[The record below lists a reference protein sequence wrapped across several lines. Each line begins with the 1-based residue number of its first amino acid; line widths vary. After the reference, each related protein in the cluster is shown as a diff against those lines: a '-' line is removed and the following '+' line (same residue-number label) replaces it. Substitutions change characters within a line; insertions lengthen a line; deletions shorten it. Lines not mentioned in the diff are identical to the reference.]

1 MTTRR
6 LGVLGVQPAVVA
18 VLVST
23 FFLGFGG
30 GVIFP
35 ILPNL
40 GAVVGIAPVVVGV
53 ILSANRVVRLLA
65 NAPVGTVVD
74 RVGTRTPFVAGV
86 VLETVATVGYLV
98 ALRSAVPAAW
108 FLGARVLW
116 GLGSAFVLATAYT
129 IAADVCEPE
138 SRGRTMSIVRGG
150 TSLGFP
156 AGMAIGGIIGEVYSA
171 NAAFATATGL
181 SVVACCV
188 TYLAVPE
195 THAADRSGGV
205 GLRDLDFSS
214 PALITGGANFAL
226 LLTYNGVVFATLVSF
241 LDTVPAGGVAVGAQ
255 GTSGVLIGASVLT
268 GSVFSVAGGKVSDVM
283 GHRLPVILACFGGLS
298 AGMVL
303 LAVGT
308 TFPVL
313 LTAVLLLGAGQGGVG
328 GPLVSLLGD
337 LTADSR
343 MGRATGTYNALGDL
357 GASVGLLV
365 SLPLAGLIGFP
376 SLYRLTA
383 FVPVVAATA
392 VMAGLYTT
400 YDEIP
405 DVTSG

>member
-1 MTTRR
+1 MATRR
-6 LGVLGVQPAVVA
+6 LGVFGLPHAVVA

-30 GVIFP
+30 GVVFP

-53 ILSANRVVRLLA
+53 ILSANRIVRLLA
-65 NAPVGTVVD
+65 NAPVGAVVD

-86 VLETVATVGYLV
+86 ILETVATAGYLL
-98 ALRSAVPAAW
+98 ALRSSMPAVW

-129 IAADVCEPE
+129 IAADVCDPE

-156 AGMAIGGIIGEVYSA
+156 AGMSLGGIVGEVYGAS
-171 NAAFATATGL
+171 AAFAVATGL
-181 SVVACCV
+181 SVLACLV
-188 TYLAVPE
+188 TYVAIPE
-195 THAADRSGGV
+195 THAVDGTGGV
-205 GLRDLDFSS
+205 ALRNIDLSS

-226 LLTYNGVVFATLVSF
+226 LFTYNGVVFATLVSF
-241 LDTVPAGGVAVGAQ
+241 LDTVEAGSVAVGAQ

-268 GSVFSVAGGKVSDVM
+268 GSVFSVAGGKASDIM
-283 GHRLPVILACFGGLS
+283 GRRVPVILTCFVCLS

-303 LAVGT
+303 LAIGT
-308 TFPVL
+308 TFPIL
-313 LTAVLLLGAGQGGVG
+313 LASVLLLGAGQGGVG

-337 LTADSR
+337 LTASAE
-343 MGRATGTYNALGDL
+343 MGSATGTYNALGDL
-357 GASVGLLV
+357 GATVGLLV
-365 SLPLAGLIGFP
+365 SLPLGNAIGFP

-383 FVPVVAATA
+383 LVPISAAVV
-392 VMAGLYTT
+392 VIGCLYTT

-405 DVTSG
+405 SVTSG